1 MVLALRLTGSIGM
14 YSRTSWGGPVDPFI
28 LVKFLNDT
36 AAQGDDP
43 IASLVI
49 FEWRDS
55 EFIGI
60 PDPDIQATVRLPLSH
75 GPIRSATTTVITC
88 SVLNC

>member
-1 MVLALRLTGSIGM
+1 M

-60 PDPDIQATVRLPLSH
+60 PDPDIQATVSLP
-75 GPIRSATTTVITC
+75 
-88 SVLNC
+88 SVPRPY